1 MTTEQQL
8 RTTDLGLPEPSPDA
22 LDRLE
27 AAGHARNGFCEKCW
41 GNAFRRASSQPS
53 RTQAEHYVEILAEL
67 RAPVR
72 TH

>member
-41 GNAFRRASSQPS
+41 GDAFRRSLGEPEKD
-53 RTQAEHYVEILAEL
+53 QADCYIEILAEL